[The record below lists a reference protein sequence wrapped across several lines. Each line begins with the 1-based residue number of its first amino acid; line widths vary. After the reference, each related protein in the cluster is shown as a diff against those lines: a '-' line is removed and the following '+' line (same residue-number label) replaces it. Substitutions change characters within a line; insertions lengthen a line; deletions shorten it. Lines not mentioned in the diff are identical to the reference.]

1 MTVCGIL
8 GYGVEVLKKAK
19 QNCLLQCWASFTLV
33 SWFSSSSC
41 YQKLY
46 GKRVAKNTTLHPT
59 LKSTLAEF
67 FFAPKWFFCLF
78 TLLNVCILTGVFT
91 LTNNTMLLGQQLWCW
106 PSERTTIAYKVTKE
120 ESGVDYFFLN
130 FHGKEIIFHLQIK
143 TGFLLRVHVLVP
155 YWEKRTSACM
165 WVLVGVKIKKK

>member
-1 MTVCGIL
+1 MGRELLRTQLCTL
-8 GYGVEVLKKAK
+8 LLKA
-19 QNCLLQCWASFTLV
+19 LLL
-33 SWFSSSSC
+33 
-41 YQKLY
+41 
-46 GKRVAKNTTLHPT
+46 N
-59 LKSTLAEF
+59 F

-165 WVLVGVKIKKK
+165 WVLVGVKIKKIESFFNVVLIWGSSSGWRERVAEEMPLAWCLKSHAN